1 MDAIHTYTIHNI
13 SSRARRADLGG
24 PHRSHSRTPHQL
36 PSGTACLS
44 GTRPARTEHP
54 RRSLPALPGSPR
66 RRRGRIRALVILL
79 AVACSD
85 TGDAPSGE
93 TSAGQS
99 PTPNTLTEAERA
111 AGWRLLFDGQTT
123 TGWRGYNMEAF
134 PDTGWAVVNGAMV
147 VGATATDPDVP
158 IGGDIV
164 TTESF
169 TDFDLRF
176 EFMLSEVSNSGVFYR
191 VIEEEGAAIWHNAPE
206 YQVLDDPAY
215 VEMGTMDMNTHLTGD
230 NYDLHASGD
239 KILYGPGGWNEGRI
253 RVLGNIVEH
262 WLNGMKTVEYTLGSP
277 EWEELVAASKFAPYP
292 RYGTAASGPVG
303 LQDHGRKVWYR
314 SIRVLPLEPVSI
326 FNGEDLEGW
335 RVHGTERWYVEDG
348 KLVCESGPDAEY
360 GYLTTERTWRDF
372 DLWVDFRQE
381 ADGNSGV
388 FFRSSVEGTTVSG
401 WQAEVAPPGM
411 ATGGIYESYGRGW
424 LAQPDPELDGALR
437 MGDWNTMRVR
447 AVGGRVRTWLN
458 GTLMV
463 DLEDAEIGAAEG
475 SIALQIHDGGG
486 IRVRWRNIRV
496 ADLGG

>member
-1 MDAIHTYTIHNI
+1 MSAIHTYTIHNNL
-13 SSRARRADLGG
+13 SRLLHRFPGMRTARGRN
-24 PHRSHSRTPHQL
+24 
-36 PSGTACLS
+36 
-44 GTRPARTEHP
+44 RPGIVHGLLA
-54 RRSLPALPGSPR
+54 PAL
-66 RRRGRIRALVILL
+66 LL
-79 AVACSD
+79 AAACSD
-85 TGDAPSGE
+85 ASETPPSARD
-93 TSAGQS
+93 TPAD
-99 PTPNTLTEAERA
+99 PAPNTLTEAERA
-111 AGWRLLFDGQTT
+111 AGWRLLFDGETT
-123 TGWRGYNMEAF
+123 AGWRGYNLEAF
-134 PDTGWAVVNGAMV
+134 PDTGWAVAGGTLV

-215 VEMGTMDMNTHLTGD
+215 VEMGTMDMNTRLTGD

-253 RVLGNIVEH
+253 RVLGNVVEH
-262 WLNGMKTVEYTLGSP
+262 WLNGIKTVEYVLASP
-277 EWEELVAASKFAPYP
+277 EWEELVAASKFAAHP
-292 RYGTAASGPVG
+292 RYGTAASGPIG

-314 SIRVLPLEPVSI
+314 SIRIRPLEPVSI
-326 FNGEDLEGW
+326 FNGQDLDGW
-335 RVHGTERWYVEDG
+335 RVHGTERWHVEDG
-348 KLVCESGPDAEY
+348 ELVCESGPDAGY
-360 GYLTTERTWRDF
+360 GYLATERTWRDF
-372 DLWVDFRQE
+372 DLRVEFRQE

-401 WQAEVAPPGM
+401 WQAEVAPPGLF
-411 ATGGIYESYGRGW
+411 TGGIYESYGRGW
-424 LAQPDPELDGALR
+424 LVRPDPGLDGVLR

-447 AVGGRVRTWLN
+447 AVGDRVRTWLN
-458 GTLMV
+458 GIPMV
-463 DLEDAEIGAAEG
+463 DLADEKIGAAEG

-496 ADLGG
+496 LDLGG

>member
-1 MDAIHTYTIHNI
+1 MRPIHTIHTDCPD
-13 SSRARRADLGG
+13 RPPAAFG
-24 PHRSHSRTPHQL
+24 PPRIEHLRNTLPA
-36 PSGTACLS
+36 PSG
-44 GTRPARTEHP
+44 P
-54 RRSLPALPGSPR
+54 RSR
-66 RRRGRIRALVILL
+66 RRKTWPLALLL
-79 AVACSD
+79 AAACSD
-85 TGDAPSGE
+85 ASDTPPPPGTTPADPA
-93 TSAGQS
+93 
-99 PTPNTLTEAERA
+99 PNTLTEAERA
-111 AGWRLLFDGQTT
+111 AGWRLLFDGETA
-123 TGWRGYNMEAF
+123 TGWHGYNSETF
-134 PDTGWAVVNGAMV
+134 PDTVWAVVDGALV

-169 TDFDLRF
+169 TDFDLKF
-176 EFMLSEVSNSGVFYR
+176 EFMLSEVANSGVFYR

-215 VEMGTMDMNTHLTGD
+215 IEMGTMDMNRHLTGD

-253 RVLGNIVEH
+253 RVLGNVVEH
-262 WLNGMKTVEYTLGSP
+262 WLNGIKTVEYMLGSP
-277 EWEELVAASKFAPYP
+277 EWEELVAASKFAAHP
-292 RYGTAASGPVG
+292 RYGMAATGPIG

-314 SIRVLPLEPVSI
+314 SIRILPLEPVSI
-326 FNGEDLEGW
+326 FNGEDLDGW

-348 KLVCESGPDAEY
+348 ELVCESGPDARY
-360 GYLTTERTWRDF
+360 GYLATERTYRDF
-372 DLWVDFRQE
+372 DLWVDFKQE

-388 FFRSSVEGTTVSG
+388 FFRSSVEGTVVTG

-424 LAQPDPELDGALR
+424 LVQPDSALDAALR

-447 AVGGRVRTWLN
+447 AVGDRVRTWLN

-463 DLEDAEIGAAEG
+463 DLADEKIGAAEG

-486 IRVRWRNIRV
+486 IRVRWRDIRV
-496 ADLGG
+496 VELGG